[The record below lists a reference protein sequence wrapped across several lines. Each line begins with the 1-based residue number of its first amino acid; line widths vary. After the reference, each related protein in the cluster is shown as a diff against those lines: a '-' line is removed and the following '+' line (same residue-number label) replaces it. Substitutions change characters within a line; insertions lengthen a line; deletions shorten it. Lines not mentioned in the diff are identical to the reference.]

1 MHLPHS
7 ATSPDDYLVSRG
19 RAWFAFIMTFLLMM
33 FDFIDRQIIVSMF
46 PYLKSDWG
54 LSDKELGGLVSVVS
68 LTVAIGSFPIAI
80 IVDRWSRVKS
90 IAVMAGVWSIATIA
104 CAFSRNY
111 AQLFAARGFIGLGE
125 AGYGAAGSALLA
137 SIFPKRL
144 RATVIGGFL
153 AAATI
158 GSVLGVVL
166 GGVISAKF
174 GWQAGFGIVGI
185 PGVLL
190 AIGYLLVKDYR
201 TVPLN
206 RAENDAERMRP
217 IDVARELFRSKSG
230 IAAYVG
236 GALQLLTVSTV
247 WAWLP
252 SYFNRAYGLPG
263 DQAGIRAAVVVLLG
277 SIGIVV
283 WSYIADK
290 MAQRNAANRLQ
301 VPAVAMVITAAVLM
315 FAFGGMAPGS
325 NQFLMICLGGF
336 LMTAASG
343 SIGAVV
349 LDVVHPG
356 LRATA
361 AAMVAV
367 VQNLFGLG
375 AGPFITGA
383 LSDAYGLD
391 KALAVMP
398 VFCVFSAVALWIGS
412 RSYASDHARTAAI
425 TPVAA

>member
-1 MHLPHS
+1 MQLPH
-7 ATSPDDYLVSRG
+7 AAASPDNYLVSRG
-19 RAWFAFIMTFLLMM
+19 QAWFAFAMTFLLMM
-33 FDFIDRQIIVSMF
+33 FDYIDRQIIVSMF

-54 LSDKELGGLVSVVS
+54 LSDKELGALVSVVS
-68 LTVAIGSFPIAI
+68 LTVAIGAFPIAVF
-80 IVDRWSRVKS
+80 VDRWSRVKS
-90 IAVMAGVWSIATIA
+90 IAIMAAIWSLATIA
-104 CAFSRNY
+104 CAFSRNF
-111 AQLFAARGFIGLGE
+111 AQLFAARGLIGLGE

-153 AAATI
+153 AAAAV

-166 GGVISAKF
+166 GGVISAKY
-174 GWQAGFGIVGI
+174 GWQVGFGVVGI

-190 AIGYLLVKDYR
+190 AVAYLLVKDYR
-201 TVPLN
+201 TVPLS
-206 RAENDAERMRP
+206 RAENAAERMRP
-217 IDVARELFRSKSG
+217 LDVARELFRSKSA

-252 SYFNRAYGLPG
+252 SYLNRAYGLPG
-263 DQAGIRAAVVVLLG
+263 DQAGIRSAIVVLLG
-277 SIGIVV
+277 SVGLVV
-283 WSYIADK
+283 WSYVADRL
-290 MAQRNAANRLQ
+290 ARDNQANRLQ
-301 VPAVAMVITAAVLM
+301 VPAVAMLITATVLM
-315 FAFGGMAPGS
+315 FAFGYMAPGA

-336 LMTAASG
+336 MMTAASG
-343 SIGAVV
+343 PIGAVV

-391 KALAVMP
+391 TALAIMP
-398 VFCVFSAVALWIGS
+398 VFCVLSAIALWIGS
-412 RSYASDHARTAAI
+412 RSYAADHERTVTFVPAA
-425 TPVAA
+425 A